1 MSGSSKKSAQSLA
14 TAVIA
19 SNPNGATKADLSNGL
34 TEVRYYESILSDT
47 RTATLVYVDSG
58 GSINGKSI
66 LDGLPITGGEKIVIK
81 IEDVNEKQINID
93 NKNALYVNQVTPLS
107 ENTNNQIVS
116 LELKSREY
124 FLNEKIRVTK
134 KFTGKISN
142 NIRLLLEDQ
151 IKTEKELHIENTLDN
166 YNFTGNLKKPFYL
179 INWLSKRSTPVS
191 SSDTLGKTAGFF
203 FFETSEGYHF
213 KSIDS
218 LLDEKKNPP
227 KRSIMYNNTPDMGGK
242 DIPKRYDT
250 KALTFKKGNLVNLGE
265 KYKVGAFSTK
275 IITFDPFSCF
285 YEVRKF
291 NSDSLKN
298 SYSSAGIDVPIE
310 NQELIPEGLEE
321 TGDFSRTTYYLMD
334 RGTLPDGNTEQQL
347 SKSKEENFKSRDI
360 VNQAIMRYN
369 LLFSSTIEITIAGD
383 FELHAGDSIFF
394 DSAELT
400 DTSPSK
406 INEQSGGLY
415 IISEL
420 CHFVSSKGT
429 FTKLNLVRDS
439 FGRKG
444 TPGG

>member
-1 MSGSSKKSAQSLA
+1 MSGESKKSSQSLA

-19 SNPNGATKADLSNGL
+19 SNPDGAESADLSNGL

-47 RTATLVYVDSG
+47 RTATLIYVDSG
-58 GSINGKSI
+58 GSINGKSV
-66 LDGLPITGGEKIVIK
+66 LDGLPITGGEKAIIK
-81 IEDVNEKQINID
+81 IEDVNEKQIKID
-93 NKNALYVNQVTPLS
+93 NDNALYVNQVTPLS

-151 IKTEKELHIENTLDN
+151 LRTEKELHIENTLDN
-166 YNFTGNLKKPFYL
+166 YNFIGNLKKPFYL

-218 LLDEKKNPP
+218 LLDEQKNPP
-227 KRSIMYNNTPDMGGK
+227 KRSIIYNNTPE
-242 DIPKRYDT
+242 DIPERYDT
-250 KALTFKKGNLVNLGE
+250 KALTFQKGNLVNLGE

-285 YEVRKF
+285 YEVRRF
-291 NSDSLKN
+291 NNTSFEDS
-298 SYSSAGIDVPIE
+298 YGSAGKALPRE
-310 NQELIPEGLEE
+310 NQDLRPEGSEE
-321 TGDFSRTTYYLMD
+321 KSDFSRTTYYLMD

-383 FELHAGDSIFF
+383 FELHAGDSVFF

-420 CHFVSSKGT
+420 CHFISSKGT

>member
-1 MSGSSKKSAQSLA
+1 MPGSSKKSSQSLA

-19 SNPNGATKADLSNGL
+19 SNPDAAESADLSNGL
-34 TEVRYYESILSDT
+34 NEVRYYESILSDT

-66 LDGLPITGGEKIVIK
+66 LDGLPITGGEKVILK
-81 IEDVNEKQINID
+81 IKDLNDKQIVVGD
-93 NKNALYVNQVTPLS
+93 NNALYVNQVTPLS

-116 LELKSREY
+116 LELKSKEY

-151 IKTEKELHIENTLDN
+151 LRTEKELHIEDTLDN
-166 YNFTGNLKKPFYL
+166 YNFIGNLKKPFYL

-218 LLDEKKNPP
+218 LLDEQKNPP
-227 KRSIMYNNTPDMGGK
+227 KRSIIYNNTPE
-242 DIPKRYDT
+242 DIPERYDT
-250 KALTFKKGNLVNLGE
+250 KALTFQKGNLVNLGE

-285 YEVRKF
+285 YEVRRF
-291 NSDSLKN
+291 NNTSFEDS
-298 SYSSAGIDVPIE
+298 YGSAGKALPRE
-310 NQELIPEGLEE
+310 NQDLRPEGSEE
-321 TGDFSRTTYYLMD
+321 RGDFSRTTYYLMD

-383 FELHAGDSIFF
+383 FELHAGDSVFF
-394 DSAELT
+394 DSAELA

-420 CHFVSSKGT
+420 CHFISSKGT

>member
-1 MSGSSKKSAQSLA
+1 MPGSSKKSSQSLA

-19 SNPNGATKADLSNGL
+19 SNPDGAESADLSNGL

-47 RTATLVYVDSG
+47 RTATLIYVDSG
-58 GSINGKSI
+58 GSINGKSV
-66 LDGLPITGGEKIVIK
+66 LDGLPITGGEKAIIK
-81 IEDVNEKQINID
+81 IEDVNEKQIKID
-93 NKNALYVNQVTPLS
+93 NDNALYVNQVTPLS

-151 IKTEKELHIENTLDN
+151 LRTEKELHIENTLDN
-166 YNFTGNLKKPFYL
+166 YNFIGNLKKPFYL

-218 LLDEKKNPP
+218 LLDEQKNPP
-227 KRSIMYNNTPDMGGK
+227 KRSIIYNNTPE
-242 DIPKRYDT
+242 DIPERYDT
-250 KALTFKKGNLVNLGE
+250 KALTFQKGNLVNLGE

-285 YEVRKF
+285 YEVRRF
-291 NSDSLKN
+291 NNTSFEDS
-298 SYSSAGIDVPIE
+298 YGSAGKALPRE
-310 NQELIPEGLEE
+310 NQDLRPEGSEE
-321 TGDFSRTTYYLMD
+321 KSDFSRTTYYLMD

-383 FELHAGDSIFF
+383 FELHAGDSVFF

-420 CHFVSSKGT
+420 CHFISSKGT

>member
-1 MSGSSKKSAQSLA
+1 MPGSSKKSSQSLA

-19 SNPNGATKADLSNGL
+19 SNPDGASSVDISNGL
-34 TEVRYYESILSDT
+34 NEVRYYESILSDT

-58 GSINGKSI
+58 GSINGKST
-66 LDGLPITGGEKIVIK
+66 LDGLPITGGEKVILKIKDLNDNQIV
-81 IEDVNEKQINID
+81 VD
-93 NKNALYVNQVTPLS
+93 NNNALYVNQVTPLS

-124 FLNEKIRVTK
+124 FLNEKTRVSK
-134 KFTGKISN
+134 KFTGKISDN
-142 NIRLLLEDQ
+142 VRLLLADQ
-151 IKTEKELHIENTLDN
+151 LGTEKQLHIEETLDN
-166 YNFTGNLKKPFYL
+166 YNFIGNLKKPFYL

-191 SSDTLGKTAGFF
+191 SSDALGKTAGFF

-218 LLDEKKNPP
+218 LLDEQKNPP
-227 KRSIMYNNTPDMGGK
+227 KRSIIYNNTPE
-242 DIPKRYDT
+242 DIPERYDT
-250 KALTFKKGNLVNLGE
+250 KALTFQKGNLVNLGE
-265 KYKVGAFSTK
+265 KYKVGAFSSK
-275 IITFDPFSCF
+275 IISFDPFSCF
-285 YEVRKF
+285 YEVRRF
-291 NSDSLKN
+291 NNTSFEDS
-298 SYSSAGIDVPIE
+298 YRSAGIDLPRE
-310 NQELIPEGLEE
+310 NKELIPEGSEE
-321 TGDFSRTTYYLMD
+321 KSDFSRTTYYLMD

-383 FELHAGDSIFF
+383 YELHAGDSVFF

-420 CHFVSSKGT
+420 CHFISSKGT

>member
-1 MSGSSKKSAQSLA
+1 MPGSSKKSSQSLA
-14 TAVIA
+14 TATIA
-19 SNPNGATKADLSNGL
+19 SNPDGATKADLSNGL

-47 RTATLVYVDSG
+47 RTATLIYVDSG
-58 GSINGKSI
+58 GSINGKSV
-66 LDGLPITGGEKIVIK
+66 LDGLPITGGEKVILEIEDLNEKGIVIG
-81 IEDVNEKQINID
+81 

-134 KFTGKISN
+134 KFTGKISH
-142 NIRLLLEDQ
+142 NIKLLLEEQDQ
-151 IKTEKELHIENTLDN
+151 LGTEKVLHIEDTLDN
-166 YNFTGNLKKPFYL
+166 YNFIGNLKKPFYL

-191 SSDTLGKTAGFF
+191 SSDALGKTAGFF

-218 LLDEKKNPP
+218 LLDEQKNPP
-227 KRSIMYNNTPDMGGK
+227 KRSIIYTNTSE
-242 DIPKRYDT
+242 DIPEKYDT
-250 KALTFKKGNLVNLGE
+250 KALTFQKGNLVNLGE

-275 IITFDPFSCF
+275 IITFDPFSGF

-291 NSDSLKN
+291 NSDSFKN
-298 SYSSAGIDVPIE
+298 SYSSAGIHLPRE
-310 NQELIPEGLEE
+310 NQELRLEGSKER
-321 TGDFSRTTYYLMD
+321 GDFSRTTYYLMD
-334 RGTLPDGNTEQQL
+334 RGTLPDGNVEQQL
-347 SKSKEENFKSRDI
+347 SKSKDENFKSREI

-383 FELHAGDSIFF
+383 FELHAGDSVFF